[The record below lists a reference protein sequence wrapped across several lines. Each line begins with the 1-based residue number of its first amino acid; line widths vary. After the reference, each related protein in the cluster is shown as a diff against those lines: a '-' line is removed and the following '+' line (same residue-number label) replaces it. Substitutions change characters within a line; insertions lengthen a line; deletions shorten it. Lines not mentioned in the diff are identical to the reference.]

1 MKSYSNF
8 IDINDNSWLKKSI
21 NLLKKDGVIVLR
33 GVSSINNI
41 NNINSKAKKVLS
53 YPSILGSIGY
63 NQKDVYKKTYDGF
76 LLGKEVVD
84 IVANENIIDIVEKY
98 LNDSISITEIYLKK
112 DLGYNKVYFPY
123 HLHTGNELNINP
135 INSFGC
141 GAMLYL
147 HDTNIGA
154 FCYAL
159 GSHNISYKEINESSD
174 GLLSSSKNKLKI
186 KNNLHR
192 INGKKGDIIIF
203 DERGYHGPEQ
213 PVTKARTV
221 LLYGY
226 QSIKASKN
234 STRTEIPILI
244 NHLNGLSV
252 RQLNTIGINSNSRK
266 KYEDYHL
273 RSFGKQNTYKYS
285 ALFLKILIYTNL
297 KIKNLNFKIKNRF

>member
-1 MKSYSNF
+1 MA
-8 IDINDNSWLKKSI
+8 
-21 NLLKKDGVIVLR
+21 LLNKDGVVVLR
-33 GVSSINNI
+33 GVSNINNI
-41 NNINSKAKKVLS
+41 NNINSKVKNVLS

-63 NQKDVYKKTYDGF
+63 DQKDVYKKTYDGF

-84 IVANENIIDIVEKY
+84 IVASENIIDIVEKY

-123 HLHTGNELNINP
+123 HLHTGSELNINP
-135 INSFGC
+135 INPYGC

-147 HDTNIGA
+147 HDTNVGA

-159 GSHNISYKEINESSD
+159 GSHNISYKEVNESSD
-174 GLLSSSKNKLKI
+174 GLLSSSKYKLKHE
-186 KNNLHR
+186 NNLYR
-192 INGKKGDIIIF
+192 INGKKGDVIIF

-213 PVTKARTV
+213 PVKESRTV

-244 NHLNGLSV
+244 NHLKGLSV
-252 RQLNTIGINSNSRK
+252 RQLNTLGINSNARQ
-266 KYEDYHL
+266 KYEDYHM
-273 RSFGKQNTYKYS
+273 RSFGKQNIYKYS
-285 ALFLKILIYTNL
+285 ALFLKIIIYIKLKLKNIKY
-297 KIKNLNFKIKNRF
+297 KIKNIII